1 MKRQSAMERL
11 LYPPVRLDR
20 VRLAGALNGKT
31 ILITGASSGIG
42 KSLALMLADLPVSLV
57 LVARRADKLREVQ
70 AEVAR
75 RGVEA
80 SIYPAD
86 LRNTVE
92 LEGLIAYLH
101 SLPGGLDV
109 LVSNA
114 GLSIRRSVFQS
125 LDRFHDVTRTTAI
138 NYLAPVQLILAMI
151 PLLAKSQGQILNVST
166 VNALLTPV
174 PYWAAYQ
181 GSKSALDHWLRAA
194 APELRAH
201 GIAVASVYLPLVRT
215 PMIEPTPGY
224 RDLPAMSAEQ
234 AAQVIARLFYT
245 RRRVYKPWWLI
256 FGQWASLL
264 FGGIWERRITG
275 KLRREAAISGQPRDG
290 DDGKEGRR

>member
-1 MKRQSAMERL
+1 MEHQSATERL
-11 LYPPVRLDR
+11 LYPSIRLDR
-20 VRLAGALNGKT
+20 ARLAAALSGKT

-42 KSLALMLADLPVSLV
+42 RSLAIMLADLPVSMV

-70 AEVAR
+70 AEAVR
-75 RGVEA
+75 RGAEA

-92 LEGLIAYLH
+92 LEGLIGYLH
-101 SLPGGLDV
+101 NLPGGLDV

-114 GLSIRRSVFQS
+114 GLSIRRPVLQS
-125 LDRFHDVTRTTAI
+125 LDRFHDVTRTAAI

-151 PLLAKSQGQILNVST
+151 PLLEKSRGQILNVST

-181 GSKSALDHWLRAA
+181 GSKSALDVWLRAA

-201 GIAVASVYLPLVRT
+201 GIAVSSVYLPLVRT

-234 AAQVIARLFYT
+234 AAQVMARLCYT
-245 RRRVYKPWWLI
+245 RRRGFKPWWLI

-264 FGGIWERRITG
+264 FGGVWERRLTD
-275 KLRREAAISGQPRDG
+275 KLRREEALSGQRRNDR
-290 DDGKEGRR
+290 KEGRR